1 MTDLAELRAQQAALE
16 QRLRRGADLIAQA
29 EAQGQAERADWLAEH
44 FRKLL
49 SEYEKLDSQLQQEVG
64 DE

>member
-64 DE
+64 GE